1 MKALIIALMLCV
13 AACILISGCTTPTVP
28 TTPTPTPT
36 ATTPPPTVTTPP
48 PVSDPELIG
57 DWTLGEMASQGGM
70 SIQNIFT
77 EPITITFYDQ
87 GTLDGYGGCNNYQGS
102 YTLPGTIGP
111 NGKQITMGPII
122 STLKYCIGTSDTET
136 LYLQILSNVTAYGI
150 DNTTKLSM
158 RDPVGNTLVF
168 LR

>member
-1 MKALIIALMLCV
+1 MKAFIAVLALCV
-13 AACILISGCTTPTVP
+13 AACILLAGCTTPTVP
-28 TTPTPTPT
+28 TTPMPTAT
-36 ATTPPPTVTTPP
+36 ATTPLPTMTTPA

-57 DWTLGEMASQGGM
+57 DWTLGEIASQGGQ
-70 SIQNIFT
+70 SIQTVFT
-77 EPITITFYDQ
+77 EPITIIFYDQ

-102 YTLPGTIGP
+102 YTLTGTTGP
-111 NGKQITMGPII
+111 FGKQISMGPII
-122 STLKYCIGTSDTET
+122 SSLKYCIDTSNTET
-136 LYLQILSNVTAYGI
+136 LYFQILSNVTAYGI